1 MKTAEN
7 EQLEELQS
15 HIDCL
20 KEESQEKD
28 REILYLKEQLD
39 WFKRQIFGQKS
50 ERVVSLLNRN
60 QLLFEGFDALDA
72 QEKEQTEDS
81 PAHKRRKPNRKGQ
94 DAITLGPNLPLKT
107 VIIDVPEEE
116 KICKET
122 GISLVQIGVETTH
135 KLAHEPGSYS
145 IKEIIRPK

>member
-1 MKTAEN
+1 VHFIITFGIICSVKAAEN

-20 KEESQEKD
+20 KEES
-28 REILYLKEQLD
+28 
-39 WFKRQIFGQKS
+39 
-50 ERVVSLLNRN
+50 
-60 QLLFEGFDALDA
+60 

-94 DAITLGPNLPLKT
+94 DAITLDPNLPVKT

>member
-1 MKTAEN
+1 M
-7 EQLEELQS
+7 S
-15 HIDCL
+15 SL
-20 KEESQEKD
+20 KSCKVTSIASKKNPKKKIERFFTLKNNLIGSSARFLDKN
-28 REILYLKEQLD
+28 LSVLFHYLD
-39 WFKRQIFGQKS
+39 S
-50 ERVVSLLNRN
+50 N

-94 DAITLGPNLPLKT
+94 DAITLDPNLPVKT